1 MTKDIGQRYFY
12 ISYFY
17 FEEIILIFCF
27 IVGKLRLMCEMIVLW
42 YTHTHTHPNQ
52 KTSQKS

>member
-17 FEEIILIFCF
+17 FEEIILIFGF

-42 YTHTHTHPNQ
+42 YTHTHPNQ